1 LAEGVRSIT
10 GDARPSPRLRGVADC
25 RLLSASMPTTVP
37 AFTDA
42 AVVNQAIAVRQ
53 LA

>member
-10 GDARPSPRLRGVADC
+10 GDV
-25 RLLSASMPTTVP
+25 SASMPTTVP

-42 AVVNQAIAVRQ
+42 AAVNQAIAVRQ